1 MPDPLACAYC
11 RQHPVQS
18 RWRPFCSERCRMAD
32 LGRWLRGDYRLPA
45 EPDEAGAGGPEGG
58 HAEEQD

>member
-1 MPDPLACAYC
+1 
-11 RQHPVQS
+11 
-18 RWRPFCSERCRMAD
+18 MAD
-32 LGRWLRGDYRLPA
+32 LGRWLREDYRLPA